1 MSYIQ
6 QAIDVVTGDRQDA
19 YGNPKA
25 DFEGIAL
32 IWSGILNQKLQQP
45 IRAEEVALMMI
56 GLKLRREAHKHKDDN
71 IIDMHGYGICLEW
84 MTTGKKPTQ

>member
-6 QAIDVVTGDRQDA
+6 QAIDVVTGDRQES
-19 YGNPKA
+19 YGNPKT

>member
-6 QAIDVVTGDRQDA
+6 QAIDVVTGDRQES